1 MSENRLALLDKAQ
14 SGDSDACGKMVEEN
28 SGLIWA
34 VVRRYYG
41 CGADPEDL
49 YQLGCIGFI
58 KAVKGFDITYGTQF
72 STYAVPKLPEK
83 YAGFCEMTGL

>member
-1 MSENRLALLDKAQ
+1 MSEDRLALLDQAQ
-14 SGDSDACGKMVEEN
+14 SGDSDACEKMLMEN

-49 YQLGCIGFI
+49 YQLGC
-58 KAVKGFDITYGTQF
+58 VD
-72 STYAVPKLPEK
+72 
-83 YAGFCEMTGL
+83 